1 MLQPGKIKIA
11 IMDIPLLKGVSL
23 RTMPLLLA
31 MSAGLVMVYIR
42 TVDTRL
48 TNFYERA
55 IGHASING
63 VDAPIRVTAFWTC
76 IAIFALS
83 FLLGSYV
90 ISRIKGWLL
99 AKFPETSFGFEY
111 AFLFELGML
120 LFINELIFLD
130 SNKQVRSEKTPVL
143 ILCFVFAALC
153 LHWVLSLYK
162 AYRNRA
168 RNKNFAE
175 TPLQTALA
183 FILPIP
189 LVYFTLL
196 FTSSGQTIA
205 VISIKAA
212 IIYFALYG
220 ITRFLAGWKINPNAA
235 AYSLVPLSFLPAVYI
250 IANEAQYTLT
260 KHGIVLAPKAI
271 ALCIGVFLVAVAVIV
286 YFLKLRADNDKLAMN
301 KIENIVVPVLLV
313 SLGLFASHV
322 QTIEANFDFLHFGN
336 QLVPAYQ
343 LYQFGK
349 IPLLDYWAPQHWPL
363 GALLYCIFNGYN
375 LAEPVLWNGMFDNI
389 VNILLCYFI
398 LRQFTSAR
406 WSALMLLFTP
416 ILFYANTYYLAA
428 LLPMLYIKTLREK
441 RRVRDYAIVIV
452 LAMVSFVFMS
462 SCGRIAVLASLVIIA
477 LSVSSKKELIN
488 AVKGVAGVIVPLGVI
503 YFILVAARGESISDR
518 LTLISAMSDVDF
530 KIGAYTQFIKSSNS
544 KFEIILYY
552 GLFPLSGILSLIF
565 MLRVKE
571 KTTRHYALIFL
582 AIACLVSSLRGL
594 ARHSLVE
601 GLQTDFYPLLLV
613 LVPLVFITNKNI
625 CKAASSIVIAV
636 LIVTPYVASSYGISV
651 RGVKNFTFQEYATG
665 DMRCD
670 TKGNQA
676 YPANLRKLL
685 DTVLDDDQ
693 TFFDGINAHLL
704 YALMER
710 ESPFLHHSVQIIFSE
725 PAQIPYIHTLEK
737 LYEKNK
743 VPIIITGQ
751 SAWWGAAIDDI
762 PSELSLFKLE
772 EWIYAHYEP
781 WIWVDGFHL
790 WRARNSGIELPENFK
805 TADVPFEYEKR
816 DYIQQNFDMIK
827 LPYVWGNYD
836 KKVNRHFP
844 QEQQRVAD
852 KLALEAET
860 PVTLQLDPNIDKSGG
875 NYIYFRINAAAP
887 GNLTLEYGNGITNS
901 CIFDI
906 VAGEWKYL
914 VRISSQYNW
923 VNEPQSQMIIQS
935 SVPVTV
941 EQVSVLKGD

>member
-220 ITRFLAGWKINPNAA
+220 ITRFLAGWKINSNAA

-322 QTIEANFDFLHFGN
+322 QTIEANFDLLHNGNATLPVQQLFQFGN
-336 QLVPAYQ
+336 LP
-343 LYQFGK
+343 FFD
-349 IPLLDYWAPQHWPL
+349 IWPHQHLPVL
-363 GALLYCIFNGYN
+363 SYFYVLFNGLN
-375 LAEPVLWNGMFDNI
+375 FLEPNIWLGMSDAI
-389 VNILLCYFI
+389 VYILICYFV
-398 LRQFTSAR
+398 LRLFISAR
-406 WSALMLLFTP
+406 WAALLMLFTP
-416 ILFYANTYYLAA
+416 ILSYANIYYITG
-428 LLPMLYIKTLREK
+428 LLPLLYLKKMREK
-441 RRVRDYAIVIV
+441 RRIIDYA
-452 LAMVSFVFMS
+452 VFFGLGLVALVYQS
-462 SCGRIAVLASLVIIA
+462 TSGKIAVIAAVVLIA
-477 LSVSSKKELIN
+477 LSCSSKKNIFD
-488 AVKGVAGVIVPLGVI
+488 AVKVVAIMTGVPVVI
-503 YFILVAARGESISDR
+503 YASYVVFQGENLFDR
-518 LTLISAMSDVDF
+518 LSLISALGGSDILVGSYSTLF
-530 KIGAYTQFIKSSNS
+530 SNNRT
-544 KFEIILYY
+544 KFEILMYY
-552 GLFPLSGILSLIF
+552 GFFPMLGVLSAIF
-565 MLRVKE
+565 ALKDKE
-571 KTTRHYALIFL
+571 KTNLNYGIVF
-582 AIACLVSSLRGL
+582 IVVACLICSLRAL

-601 GLQTDFYPLLLV
+601 GLQTDFYPLLFVIVPCIFVKNKVTEKTLTALV
-613 LVPLVFITNKNI
+613 MVFF
-625 CKAASSIVIAV
+625 V
-636 LIVTPYVASSYGISV
+636 LTPYVSSGWGIAARGIKNYTFKQFEAGDV
-651 RGVKNFTFQEYATG
+651 RI
-665 DMRCD
+665 D
-670 TKGNQA
+670 TVNNQS
-676 YPANLRKLL
+676 YPKNLRK
-685 DTVLDDDQ
+685 VLDAVLTKDQ
-693 TFFDGINAHLL
+693 TFFETQNAYLL

-710 ESPFLHHSVQIIFSE
+710 DCTFLDSSTLLIQYERPQV
-725 PAQIPYIHTLEK
+725 AYIHTIEK
-737 LYEKNK
+737 LYEQNK

-751 SAWWGAAIDDI
+751 SAWGGAAIDDI

-805 TADVPFEYEKR
+805 TADVPFEYEKK

-852 KLALEAET
+852 KLALEAEA